1 MKHKDDRLIILWTS
15 LGSILIGTMIGTMGN
30 SLVSIAL
37 PSLMDHF
44 GVSLTSAVWSITV
57 YTLTFSVLIPVFGV
71 IGPAIGYKRL
81 YLGGVTLICISSLL
95 CVLAP
100 NFTFFL
106 IFRVLLG
113 IGVATVLPTVMGIIA
128 NQFPLEMQG
137 QATGYWAF
145 VNSFGH
151 AIGPVLGGLLL
162 QYFNWQAIFLIN
174 IPLGLISILM
184 TIRIMPQDRRIPLLS
199 FDIPGAIALTGLAFG
214 AIFAIT
220 QSAKV
225 GLLSPITLSAWGL
238 SILCG
243 VFLLFYEKKI
253 PTPFVNPKLFSNLQY
268 IASVVPIS
276 LQAFS
281 QFGLLVSLPIFLI
294 DVRGMDKQLAGLIIM
309 IMTLTM
315 ALLSPISGRMCDKW
329 GSKKVSMLGTALVA
343 AGTFPFLGLKF
354 LELEGWVW
362 GLFIAGLVILG
373 LSFGFIQSSATVAAM
388 QAVPKELI
396 GAASGFFHMIRF
408 TNASLGSTIIGIILE
423 MNTGGMSEGFFQ
435 SFWIVLVLSA
445 LAFPFTLKMAEK
457 PVLMQN

>member
-315 ALLSPISGRMCDKW
+315 ALFSAPFPGRMCDKW
-329 GSKKVSMLGTALVA
+329 GSKKGEYVGNR
-343 AGTFPFLGLKF
+343 AGGGRNLSLFGAKISGIGRLGLGIVHRRIGDPRPVF
-354 LELEGWVW
+354 RLHPVFRHCG
-362 GLFIAGLVILG
+362 GNAGSSQRINRGRIRLF
-373 LSFGFIQSSATVAAM
+373 
-388 QAVPKELI
+388 PYD
-396 GAASGFFHMIRF
+396 
-408 TNASLGSTIIGIILE
+408 
-423 MNTGGMSEGFFQ
+423 
-435 SFWIVLVLSA
+435 
-445 LAFPFTLKMAEK
+445 PFYERLPGVHHHRNNPGNEHRGHE
-457 PVLMQN
+457 